1 MGRRKKILTE
11 EEIKARE
18 QKELEKKAGLKK
30 RGRKPKNKMPEVV
43 EIAKP
48 KKMDTNII
56 YKNIILHLKC
66 NKEDIEAKNNIN
78 KQSENMLQYNPDISD
93 IKPYDSNDNSF
104 FNLNDNNINNNN
116 QNNNDHNNIENINI
130 LPSNNYNNNNNNDS
144 IITEEDNKNNENK
157 VIYQKLIELEYRLHH
172 NNINKKSNCFW
183 CTYEF
188 DNPVIYIPKCIKN
201 DSYHVYGN
209 FCSPECACSYLFNEH
224 IDDTTKFERYQLLNY
239 MYCSV
244 YDYKK
249 NIKLAP
255 NPYYTLE
262 KYMGNLTIQE
272 YRKLLQNERL
282 LILIDKPLTKIFP
295 ELHEDNNEY
304 DVGLNNKYSFKKSSV
319 SKKSDKIQKL
329 FSN

>member
-30 RGRKPKNKMPEVV
+30 RGRKPKNKMPEIV
-43 EIAKP
+43 EITKP

-66 NKEDIEAKNNIN
+66 NKEDIVNKININ
-78 KQSENMLQYNPDISD
+78 KKSENMLQYNPDISD
-93 IKPYDSNDNSF
+93 IKPYDGNDNSF
-104 FNLNDNNINNNN
+104 FNLNDNNNNIENNNVDN
-116 QNNNDHNNIENINI
+116 NNIENINI
-130 LPSNNYNNNNNNDS
+130 LPSNNYPNNDS
-144 IITEEDNKNNENK
+144 IISEEDNKNNENK

-188 DNPVIYIPKCIKN
+188 DNPVIYIPNCIKN
-201 DSYHVYGN
+201 DSYYVYGN
-209 FCSPECACSYLFNEH
+209 FCSPECACSYLFNQH
-224 IDDTTKFERYQLLNY
+224 IDDSIKFERYQLLNY

-304 DVGLNNKYSFKKSSV
+304 DVGLNNKYSFKKSSIN
-319 SKKSDKIQKL
+319 KKNDKIQKL

>member
-30 RGRKPKNKMPEVV
+30 RGRKPKNKMPEIV
-43 EIAKP
+43 EITKP

-66 NKEDIEAKNNIN
+66 RKQDIEDKINSKKTENI
-78 KQSENMLQYNPDISD
+78 LQYNPDISD
-93 IKPYDSNDNSF
+93 IKPYDENDSSF
-104 FNLNDNNINNNN
+104 FNLNEDNNNENIIDNNINNN
-116 QNNNDHNNIENINI
+116 HNIDNINI
-130 LPSNNYNNNNNNDS
+130 LPGNNYSNNDS

-188 DNPVIYIPKCIKN
+188 DNPVIFIPKCIKN

-224 IDDTTKFERYQLLNY
+224 IDDSTKFERYQLLNY

-304 DVGLNNKYSFKKSSV
+304 DVGLNNKYSFKKSSIN
-319 SKKSDKIQKL
+319 KKNDKINKL
-329 FSN
+329 FTN

>member
-18 QKELEKKAGLKK
+18 QKEVEKKAGLKK
-30 RGRKPKNKMPEVV
+30 RGRKPKNKMPEIV
-43 EIAKP
+43 EITKP

-66 NKEDIEAKNNIN
+66 NKEDIVNKINID
-78 KQSENMLQYNPDISD
+78 KKSENMLQYNPDISD
-93 IKPYDSNDNSF
+93 IKPYDGNDNSF
-104 FNLNDNNINNNN
+104 FNLNDNNNIENNINNNIVD
-116 QNNNDHNNIENINI
+116 NNDIENINI
-130 LPSNNYNNNNNNDS
+130 LPSNNYSNNDS

-201 DSYHVYGN
+201 DSYYVYGN
-209 FCSPECACSYLFNEH
+209 FCSPECACSYLFNQH
-224 IDDTTKFERYQLLNY
+224 IDDSTKFERYQLLNY

-304 DVGLNNKYSFKKSSV
+304 DVGLNNKYSFKKSSIN
-319 SKKSDKIQKL
+319 KKNDKIQKL
-329 FSN
+329 FTN